1 MARKRKKTPA
11 DSERGGPNPLKAFE
25 DMVAD
30 TEDGDDELDL
40 QSVLKAEFED
50 AADYVDSVIAPIREQ
65 AFAYYQGHP
74 FGDEEPGRS
83 QIVLRVTADTVDA
96 IMPSL
101 MRVFVGGEE
110 VVQFEPNAVEDIAA
124 AEQATDY
131 INWATEADGNNR
143 FTLFYSWFKD
153 ALVKKV
159 GFVGWE
165 WCDDKKIIEQSY
177 TDLSPGQVKVLAADP
192 DVKITKQRVKVE
204 RDPEVEALLQDPNL
218 LPAQQLEIAAHL
230 EVTIDVTIKRTRKKG
245 FLKFYPIPPEEVVIS
260 RHAKSEDDA
269 TLFGRRRYVKASDL
283 AAMGVPEDAIERGR
297 GGRDGTFGANSEA
310 LLRQLN
316 PDFKSPSS
324 GDESQ
329 NDVFL
334 FEGWMRVDTD
344 DDDIAELRF
353 IRAIGEGFEIV
364 HDEPEPCVRIAALS
378 PIIEPHTIWGTS
390 MADKTMDLQNVSS
403 HVMRGTLDSLASSI
417 FPTLGVVEGAVE
429 LEDALNTEMGR
440 IIRMK
445 APGMVQPF
453 SEPFIG
459 PQALQVLDYLD
470 KIKAKRTGQSDAS
483 QGLDPDVL
491 QSTTKA
497 AVTATISGAEEA
509 KELIARTFA
518 ETGVKRLFRGALQ
531 TIIRHQDRPRVIRLR
546 GKFVEMDPRDW
557 DADMDVKANVALGRG
572 DDLQKMGFLA
582 QIKQTQEAIL
592 MQLGPGNPLVGF
604 DHYYATL
611 AEMCRIAGYKDASRF
626 FRPIDA
632 TQAQAFAQQAA
643 QSKGASD
650 PAQAMVQIEQTKA
663 QAKMQTDQMKAQVDV
678 WTAKQEDDRERDKL
692 DAEIELKRA
701 ELQGKFAMDINQQQL
716 DARMA
721 ADRDAMQIAA
731 QERMGVHKNQV
742 QGQMGMQRNAMQ
754 AQARPAPNQR
764 PQ

>member
-1 MARKRKKTPA
+1 MAKVPA
-11 DSERGGPNPLKAFE
+11 GFE
-25 DMVAD
+25 GMVPD
-30 TEDGDDELDL
+30 KEDEDDELDL
-40 QSVLKAEFED
+40 QSVLKAEFDD
-50 AADYVDSVIAPIREQ
+50 AADYVDSVIAPLREA
-65 AFAYYQGHP
+65 AFSFYQGHP

-110 VVQFEPNAVEDIAA
+110 VVQFEPNTAEDIPS

-165 WCDDKKIIEQSY
+165 WANDKKVTEQSY
-177 TDLSPGQVKVLAADP
+177 TDLSPGQVKVLASDP
-192 DVKITKQRVKVE
+192 DVKITKQKVKVD
-204 RDPEVEALLQDPNL
+204 RDPEVEALLQDPGL
-218 LPAQQLEIAAHL
+218 TPSQQLEVAAHL
-230 EVTIDVTIKRTRKKG
+230 EVTVDVTIKRTRKKG
-245 FLKFYPIPPEEVVIS
+245 YLKFYPIPPEEVVIS
-260 RHAKSEDDA
+260 RHAKNEDDA

-283 AAMGVPEDAIERGR
+283 IAMGVDEEAVERGR

-316 PDFKSPSS
+316 PDFKSPSTS
-324 GDESQ
+324 DESQ

-334 FEGWMRVDTD
+334 FEGWLKVDTD
-344 DDDIAELRF
+344 DDGIAELRF
-353 IRAIGEGFEIV
+353 IRAIGEAFEIV
-364 HDEPEPCVRIAALS
+364 HDEPEPCVRIAACS
-378 PIIEPHTIWGTS
+378 PIMEPHTIWGTS

-403 HVMRGTLDSLASSI
+403 HVLRGTLDSLASSI

-429 LEDALNTEMGR
+429 MEDALNTEMGR

-518 ETGVKRLFRGALQ
+518 ETGVRRLFKGALQ
-531 TIIRHQDRPRVIRLR
+531 TIIRHQDRPRLIRLR

-557 DADMDVKANVALGRG
+557 DSDMDVKANVALGRG
-572 DDLQKMGFLA
+572 DDLQKMGFLT
-582 QIKQTQEAIL
+582 QIKATQEAIL
-592 MQLGPGNPLVGF
+592 LQMGPGNPIVGL
-604 DHYYATL
+604 DNYYATL
-611 AEMCRIAGYKDASRF
+611 AEMCRIAGFKDASRF
-626 FRPIDA
+626 FKPIDA
-632 TQAQAFAQQAA
+632 TQAQQFAQQAA
-643 QSKGASD
+643 QNKGASD

-678 WTAKQEDDRERDKL
+678 WAAKQEDDRERDKL
-692 DAEIELKRA
+692 DAEIEMKRA
-701 ELQGKFAMDINQQQL
+701 ELQGKFALDINQAQL

-721 ADRDAMQIAA
+721 ANRDAMQI
-731 QERMGVHKNQV
+731 QSDERQGLHRNNV
-742 QGQMGMQRNAMQ
+742 QGQMGMQKNAMQ
-754 AQARPAPNQR
+754 AQAQPKPPSGVQ
-764 PQ
+764 

>member
-1 MARKRKKTPA
+1 
-11 DSERGGPNPLKAFE
+11 
-25 DMVAD
+25 VAGE
-30 TEDGDDELDL
+30 EDGDEGTL
-40 QSVLKAEFED
+40 QSVLKAEYED
-50 AADYVDSVIAPIREQ
+50 AADYVDSVIAPIREA
-65 AFAYYQGHP
+65 AFSFYQGHP

-110 VVQFEPNAVEDIAA
+110 VVQFEPSTTDEIPQ

-131 INWATEADGNNR
+131 INWAMEADGNNR
-143 FTLFYSWFKD
+143 FLLFYSWFKD

-177 TDLSPGQVKVLAADP
+177 TDLSPAQMKVLASDP
-192 DVKITKQRVKVE
+192 DVKITKQKVKVD
-204 RDPEVEALLQDPNL
+204 RDPQVEALLQDPNL
-218 LPAQQLEIAAHL
+218 TPSQQLEIAAHL
-230 EVTIDVTIKRTRKKG
+230 EVTIDATIKRTRKRG
-245 FLKFYPIPPEEVVIS
+245 YLKFYPIPPEEVVIS

-283 AAMGVPEDAIERGR
+283 IAMGIDEEAVERGA
-297 GGRDGTFGANSEA
+297 GGRDGSFGTNSEA

-316 PDFKSPSS
+316 PDFKSPSTS
-324 GDESQ
+324 DDSQ

-334 FEGWMRVDTD
+334 FEGWLRVDTD
-344 DDDIAELRF
+344 DDGIAELRF

-364 HDEPEPCVRIAALS
+364 HDEPEPCVRIAGVS
-378 PIIEPHTIWGTS
+378 PIVEPHTIWGTS
-390 MADKTMDLQNVSS
+390 MADKTMDLQLVSS
-403 HVMRGTLDSLASSI
+403 HVLRSTLDSLASSI

-518 ETGVKRLFRGALQ
+518 ETGVRRLFKGALQ
-531 TIIRHQDRPRVIRLR
+531 TIVRHQDRPRMIRLR

-572 DDLQKMGFLA
+572 DDLQKMGFLT

-592 MQLGPGNPLVGF
+592 LQMGPSNPIVGL
-604 DHYYATL
+604 DNYYATL
-611 AEMCRIAGYKDASRF
+611 AEMCRIAGFKDASRF
-626 FRPIDA
+626 FKPIDA
-632 TQAQAFAQQAA
+632 TQAQQFAAQAA
-643 QSKGASD
+643 QGKSASD
-650 PAQAMVQIEQTKA
+650 PAQAMVQIEQAKA
-663 QAKMQTDQMKAQVDV
+663 QAKMQTDTTKAQVDV
-678 WTAKQEDDRERDKL
+678 WKAKQEDDRERDKL
-692 DAEIELKRA
+692 DAEIEMKNA
-701 ELQGKFAMDINQQQL
+701 ELQGKFAIEINQAQL
-716 DARMA
+716 DAKMA
-721 ADRDAMQIAA
+721 ADRDAMQIAS
-731 QERMGVHKNQV
+731 QERMGMHRNNV

-754 AQARPAPNQR
+754 AQAQPAPPGGR

>member
-1 MARKRKKTPA
+1 MAGEK
-11 DSERGGPNPLKAFE
+11 DDQEDFE
-25 DMVAD
+25 DMVP
-30 TEDGDDELDL
+30 EDEGDEEELDV
-40 QSVLKAEFED
+40 QSVLKAEYDD
-50 AADYVDSVIAPIREQ
+50 ASDYVDSVIAPIRER
-65 AFAYYQGHP
+65 AFSYYQGHP

-110 VVQFEPNAVEDIAA
+110 VVQFEPSTMEEIEQ

-131 INWATEADGNNR
+131 INWSLEADGNNR

-153 ALVKKV
+153 ALLKKV

-165 WCDDKKIIEQSY
+165 WCDDKRTTKQSY
-177 TDLSPGQVKVLAADP
+177 KDLSPAQVKVLASDP
-192 DVKITKQRVKVE
+192 DVKISKQKVKVE
-204 RDPEVEALLQDPNL
+204 RDPEVEALLQDPAL
-218 LPAQQLEIAAHL
+218 TPAQQLEIAAHL
-230 EVTIDVTIKRTRKKG
+230 EVTIDVTITRTRKKG

-260 RHAKSEDDA
+260 RLAKDEDSA
-269 TLFGRRRYVKASDL
+269 TLIGRRRYVKASDL
-283 AAMGVPEDAIERGR
+283 VAMGVDEETVEKAR

-316 PDFKSPSS
+316 PDFKSASTA
-324 GDESQ
+324 DESQ
-329 NDVFL
+329 SDVFL
-334 FEGWMRVDTD
+334 FEGWLRVDTD
-344 DDDIAELRF
+344 DDGIAELHF

-364 HDEPEPCVRIAALS
+364 HDEEEPCVRLAAVS
-378 PIIEPHTIWGTS
+378 PILEPHTLWGTS
-390 MADKTMDLQNVSS
+390 MADKTMDLQDVSS

-531 TIIRHQDRPRVIRLR
+531 TIIRHQDRPRTIRLR

-557 DADMDVKANVALGRG
+557 DSDMDVKANVALGRG
-572 DDLQKMGFLA
+572 DDLQKMGFLG

-592 MQLGPGNPLVGF
+592 MQMGPGNPIVGL

-626 FRPIDA
+626 FRPIDG
-632 TQAQAFAQQAA
+632 TMAQQFAAQAA
-643 QSKGASD
+643 QSKGTSD
-650 PAQAMVQIEQTKA
+650 PAQAMVAIEQQKA
-663 QAKMQTDQMKAQVDV
+663 QAKMSTDQMKAQVDV
-678 WTAKQEDDRERDKL
+678 WKARQEDDRERDKL
-692 DAEIELKRA
+692 DAEIAMKNA
-701 ELQGKFAMDINQQQL
+701 ELQGKFALEVNQAAL

-721 ADRDAMQIAA
+721 ADRDAMQIQA
-731 QERMGVHKNQV
+731 QERMGMHRNNV

-754 AQARPAPNQR
+754 AQAKPTPGQR
-764 PQ
+764 VQ